1 MATGEGAR
9 GAAALLWRRS
19 AGVRR
24 FRRSGGYLGWG
35 LAVELYC
42 GMGNP
47 RVCSD
52 KRIWGSGHGCGGAG
66 GEPRRGAARRVQ
78 VVAYRL

>member
-1 MATGEGAR
+1 M
-9 GAAALLWRRS
+9 
-19 AGVRR
+19 
-24 FRRSGGYLGWG
+24 GWG

-52 KRIWGSGHGCGGAG
+52 KRIWDSGHGCGGAG
-66 GEPRRGAARRVQ
+66 GEPRRGAARRVHGL
-78 VVAYRL
+78 AYRLQYLTQKREEVETVLTVARIGRR